1 MGDCKL
7 WEYMYIIHVLT
18 ESNSHK
24 CKNAICTT
32 FHNIL
37 PENETSEQINVDKNV
52 HVLMKNYAYYLS

>member
-7 WEYMYIIHVLT
+7 SEYMYIIHVLT
-18 ESNSHK
+18 ESYTHK
-24 CKNAICTT
+24 CNMHY
-32 FHNIL
+32 FSNIL